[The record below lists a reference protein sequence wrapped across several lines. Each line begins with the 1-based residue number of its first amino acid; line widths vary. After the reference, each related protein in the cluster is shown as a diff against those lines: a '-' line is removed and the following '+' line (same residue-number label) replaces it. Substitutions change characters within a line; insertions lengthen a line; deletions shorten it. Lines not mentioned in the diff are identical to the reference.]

1 MYVENLYWHKKV
13 NRNKSKDKQQKTKTK
28 GLKGIKSQSYIMCS
42 TGAVN
47 VNGLTQLTQLKKF
60 GKWPAFV

>member
-13 NRNKSKDKQQKTKTK
+13 NRNKSKDKQQKTKRPK
-28 GLKGIKSQSYIMCS
+28 GNKIYQSYIMCS